1 MTLDVAV
8 VIAQPLVL
16 AIARH
21 KSLQIVVSC
30 KDCKNPTTEGYE
42 RME

>member
-8 VIAQPLVL
+8 VIAQPLVAKL
-16 AIARH
+16 GH
-21 KSLQIVVSC
+21 KSLQIVVPC

>member
-8 VIAQPLVL
+8 VIAQPHEL
-16 AIARH
+16 AKLGH
-21 KSLQIVVSC
+21 KSLQIVVPC

>member
-16 AIARH
+16 GVFALFM
-21 KSLQIVVSC
+21 SLEGVLGLASC
-30 KDCKNPTTEGYE
+30 EYLEGA
-42 RME
+42 ML